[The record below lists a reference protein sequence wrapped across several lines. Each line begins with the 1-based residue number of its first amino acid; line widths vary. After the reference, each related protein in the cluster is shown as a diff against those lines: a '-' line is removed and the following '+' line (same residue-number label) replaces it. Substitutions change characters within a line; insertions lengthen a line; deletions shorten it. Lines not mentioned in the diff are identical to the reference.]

1 MLSATE
7 DIFITKNG
15 KVIAKLS
22 NPFQDRVDIAKS
34 LFGIIPDNITL
45 EEAQELYNEILDWY
59 DHELKTYDPSV
70 NALMELSDPGTG
82 CVVEGISYHSIM
94 EGLSIL
100 QTSNETDQKLICQP
114 AGKHDG

>member
-1 MLSATE
+1 MKIPFVYNSIINHERGFSMGLKIQEPSVPD
-7 DIFITKNG
+7 DIQEKIRQ
-15 KVIAKLS
+15 LHE
-22 NPFQDRVDIAKS
+22 
-34 LFGIIPDNITL
+34 TL

-100 QTSNETDQKLICQP
+100 QTSNEKDQKLICQP